1 MVAFH
6 YIYSHHKISIAETSL
21 NIGIFLLTVR
31 VWLRTNNNLL
41 TMFVNAHTC
50 RFCSFWLTVQ
60 CWATRSYICSR
71 TVQTTGTKFRSIHGG
86 ARFLKFIQF
95 WIQFILLNILL
106 RFTLFIRSNEAFISH
121 INGMIIKMYDNWLL
135 LNCVRLNFILF
146 YFIFSTDFYLPILFM
161 CTKTCSNYRENG
173 YTHMYIFFYRFD
185 YGISFG

>member
-86 ARFLKFIQF
+86 ARFFKFIQF

-106 RFTLFIRSNEAFISH
+106 RFTLFIGSNKAFISH

-146 YFIFSTDFYLPILFM
+146 DFIFSTDFYLPILFM
-161 CTKTCSNYRENG
+161 CTKNMFKLSWKWIYA
-173 YTHMYIFFYRFD
+173 YVYIFL
-185 YGISFG
+185 